1 MKTMKVGKFV
11 EWVKTKKDKVLSLS
25 AVYYDE
31 GLIWQPRYGAIVW
44 EKGDALG
51 DLRLD
56 WTLEDALRRI
66 KGGRVNVVFS
76 DLGEIALRLR
86 R

>member
-1 MKTMKVGKFV
+1 MKTMKAGKFV
-11 EWVKTKKDKVLSLS
+11 KWVKTKKDKVLSLG

-31 GLIWQPRYGAIVW
+31 KIIWQPRYGAIVW
-44 EKGDALG
+44 EKGDAVG
-51 DLRLD
+51 ELRPD

-76 DLGEIALRLR
+76 DVGEVTLRLR